1 VSHESH
7 LGQRLSAFIDGE
19 LSHQQRERVLAHLAH
34 CVPCRQ
40 EAAAIRTLKQRMHAL
55 GEATADTA
63 LTDRLIAVAGVAGP
77 SPWRR
82 RPRLPGRRPMPGP
95 SRRHWPVRSIAVA
108 GLTLAGL
115 GVPAAAFLAGGGQQG
130 AGPSVTPAIDTFMM
144 QHNLSAGNAPAT
156 GASPSRLPPAPAPS
170 APAPAPSAPAPAPSA
185 VAPTQS
191 AASSTFGALPAAGAA
206 AASVRAAAAMA
217 RMAAASTRVAAA
229 ATGASGGTGRA
240 RRPRPLATPAE
251 AR

>member
-1 VSHESH
+1 MSHESH

-77 SPWRR
+77 SPWGR
-82 RPRLPGRRPMPGP
+82 RPRLAGRRPGM

-115 GVPAAAFLAGGGQQG
+115 GVPAAAFLAGGGQQE
-130 AGPSVTPAIDTFMM
+130 AGPSVRPAIDTYMV
-144 QHNLSAGNAPAT
+144 QHNLSAGNALAA
-156 GASPSRLPPAPAPS
+156 GSSPSRLPPAPATTQSASAQS
-170 APAPAPSAPAPAPSA
+170 APTPSA

-191 AASSTFGALPAAGAA
+191 AASSAFGALPAVGAA
-206 AASVRAAAAMA
+206 AASARAAAALT
-217 RMAAASTRVAAA
+217 RVAAASTRA
-229 ATGASGGTGRA
+229 ATAATGGTGRA
-240 RRPRPLATPAE
+240 RRPRPLTTPTGVATPAG